1 MKSVSC
7 EFWCAISMEI
17 AQQFSLTNVTKAF
30 TVFCS
35 CFFCT
40 EGDSQIAF
48 FYNNAKKLFQ
58 HVDGW

>member
-7 EFWCAISMEI
+7 EFWCAISMKV
-17 AQQFSLTNVTKAF
+17 AQQFSLTNVTKF
-30 TVFCS
+30 V
-35 CFFCT
+35 FFCT

-58 HVDGW
+58 NVDGW